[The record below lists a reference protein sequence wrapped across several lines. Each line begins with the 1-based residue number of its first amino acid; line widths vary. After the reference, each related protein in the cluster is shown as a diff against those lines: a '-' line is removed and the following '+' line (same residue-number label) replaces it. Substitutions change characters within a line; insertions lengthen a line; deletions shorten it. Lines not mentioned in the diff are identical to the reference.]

1 MVSKTNPAPIWVLMG
16 KWHGDNLQ
24 LLAIAEALQL
34 PFQAIPLR
42 FNHASKI
49 PAPIRASSHIGW
61 RTDQPLGPPWPR
73 IVLAAGGKSVPT
85 ARWTRRQSGGHTKL
99 VHVNRPWAPLS
110 WFDLVITTPQYALP
124 ARPNVLSNLMPFL
137 PPPTEPPP
145 EQWLPSAATSMP
157 RPWTAV
163 LIGGVTRPYVYSD
176 AAARTLAATVN
187 HQVRE
192 VGGSAWLLDSPRTP
206 PNTMPILERSVE
218 VPSHTVHWR
227 GEGKKAYR
235 ALLASADRF
244 IVTEDSASMTTEALL
259 SDRPVALFDLPTRP
273 DWSRRFASAWRT
285 AAERAPS
292 STTAR
297 MFEAAVDIGLL
308 TAVRDVRL
316 LHRAL
321 ARAGMFDGTGRPRE
335 LAEHER
341 QVTLARIIQ
350 LMGSTDQDSLNS
362 DIPAVQYEPSR
373 RR

>member
-1 MVSKTNPAPIWVLMG
+1 MDSETNPAPIWVLLG
-16 KWHGDNLQ
+16 KWHGDNQQ

-42 FNHASKI
+42 FNYAVNI
-49 PAPIRASSHIGW
+49 PAQIRASSHVGW
-61 RTDQPLGPPWPR
+61 RTDQPLVPPWPR

-85 ARWTRRQSGGHTKL
+85 ARWIRQQSGGYTRL

-137 PPPTEPPP
+137 PPPSEASP
-145 EQWLPSAATSMP
+145 EKWLPSAASSMP

-163 LIGGVTRPYVYSD
+163 LIGGKTRPYEFSD
-176 AAARTLAATVN
+176 AAASALAVMVN
-187 HQVRE
+187 KQVRE
-192 VGGSAWLLDSPRTP
+192 IGGSAWLLDSPRTP
-206 PNTMPILERSVE
+206 PDTLAILQRSVE
-218 VPSHTVHWR
+218 VPSHIVPWR

-259 SDRPVALFDLPTRP
+259 SDKPVALFDLPTRP
-273 DWSRRFASAWRT
+273 GWSRRFASAWRN
-285 AAERAPS
+285 ASERAPS
-292 STTAR
+292 SITAR
-297 MFEAAVDIGLL
+297 LFEATVDIGLL

-321 ARAGMFDGTGRPRE
+321 GRAGMFDGSRRPTAW
-335 LAEHER
+335 AERER
-341 QVTLARIIQ
+341 QVTLARINA
-350 LMGSTDQDSLNS
+350 LLEG
-362 DIPAVQYEPSR
+362 R
-373 RR
+373 

>member
-1 MVSKTNPAPIWVLMG
+1 MQGQIQVTHRSLMDSETNSAPIWVLLG
-16 KWHGDNLQ
+16 KWHGDNQQ

-34 PFQAIPLR
+34 PFRTIPLR
-42 FNHASKI
+42 FNHAVHI
-49 PAPIRASSHIGW
+49 PAQIRASSHVGW

-85 ARWTRRQSGGHTKL
+85 ARWIRRQSGGYTKL

-124 ARPNVLSNLMPFL
+124 SRPNVLSNLMPFL
-137 PPPTEPPP
+137 PPPADPPL
-145 EQWLPSAATSMP
+145 EAWLPPAATSMP

-176 AAARTLAATVN
+176 AAVSALATMVN
-187 HQVRE
+187 RQVRDL
-192 VGGSAWLLDSPRTP
+192 GGSAWLLDSPRTP
-206 PNTMPILERSVE
+206 PNTIPILERSVE
-218 VPSHTVHWR
+218 VPSQVVPWR

-259 SDRPVALFDLPTRP
+259 SDKPVALFELPIRP
-273 DWSRRFASAWRT
+273 DWSRRFASAWRV

-292 STTAR
+292 SISAR
-297 MFEAAVDIGLL
+297 MLEAVIEFGLL

-321 ARAGMFDGTGRPRE
+321 QQAGMFDGSKRPTAWAERERNETLGRIN
-335 LAEHER
+335 A
-341 QVTLARIIQ
+341 
-350 LMGSTDQDSLNS
+350 LM
-362 DIPAVQYEPSR
+362 E
-373 RR
+373 